1 MDFGRGRGPA
11 DQSRLSE
18 GEGTVE
24 PGKAEGRLIARFEP
38 EACEKCPLLGR
49 VCRAQKR
56 RKGPTMYLSERSVQV
71 ARMRQGIREEDRS
84 VRAPVEATMRSVKR
98 GLKGGPQGDKLPT
111 RGLARAS
118 MVLCGAAL
126 MVNLSRLHRWRE
138 MKREERSSAGEKLS
152 FLTLMLGLRAMQRTT
167 HQRLA
172 GLLYQS
178 L

>member
-1 MDFGRGRGPA
+1 MKTRHTPNQIIRKL
-11 DQSRLSE
+11 RK
-18 GEGTVE
+18 VE
-24 PGKAEGRLIARFEP
+24 AAR
-38 EACEKCPLLGR
+38 A
-49 VCRAQKR
+49 
-56 RKGPTMYLSERSVQV
+56 
-71 ARMRQGIREEDRS
+71 EDRS
-84 VRAPVEATMRSVKR
+84 VRALVEATMRSLKQ
-98 GLKGGPQGDKLPT
+98 GLGGDKLPT